1 MEYVWASLLVL
12 INTCSLFL
20 IVLGLPGTWTMVLA
34 TAGLWWW
41 QGEEL
46 VIVSGWVVVVALVLA
61 FVGEVIEFLS
71 GAAGAKKA
79 GGSRW
84 GSVGAIVGALV
95 GAILGTFLI
104 PVPIVGSIVG
114 MCGGAFAFAALLER
128 IGGRTVEESLRSG
141 QGAAVGRFLG
151 ILAKLAVG
159 VAIWVV
165 TGVAAFWP

>member
-20 IVLGLPGTWTMVLA
+20 IVLGLPGTWLMVLA

-41 QGEEL
+41 QQEAA
-46 VIVSGWVVVVALVLA
+46 IVGGWVVIVALVLA
-61 FVGEVIEFLS
+61 FLGEVIEFLS
-71 GAAGAKKA
+71 GVFGSKKA

-84 GSVGAIVGALV
+84 GSVGALIGALV
-95 GAILGTFLI
+95 GAVLGTFLI
-104 PVPIVGSIVG
+104 PVPILGSIIG
-114 MCGGAFAFAALLER
+114 MCGGAFLFAALLER
-128 IGGRTVEESLRSG
+128 IGGRPVQDSLRSG

-151 ILAKLAVG
+151 VLAKLAVG
-159 VAIWVV
+159 FAIWTV